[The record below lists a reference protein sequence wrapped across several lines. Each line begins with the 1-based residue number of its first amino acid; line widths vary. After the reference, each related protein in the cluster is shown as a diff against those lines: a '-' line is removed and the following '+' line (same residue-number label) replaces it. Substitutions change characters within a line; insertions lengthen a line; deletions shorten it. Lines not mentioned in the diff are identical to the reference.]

1 MSRAAKTDRHPGKV
15 LARRKLDEVTR
26 YAAAH
31 YGFKTAL
38 VREMTRISRPRMV
51 WILQDIERMFCAN
64 RERRVEPAYGTGLL
78 LMQAF
83 ENIKAR
89 NGNGVPP
96 PMKTQDKH
104 GRIRYLATP
113 PKGYLREAC

>member
-1 MSRAAKTDRHPGKV
+1 MSRTAKTDRHPGKV

-78 LMQAF
+78 LMQAY

-89 NGNGVPP
+89 NGNGITKGSVRLLC
-96 PMKTQDKH
+96 KQCGAGWGHCKH
-104 GRIRYLATP
+104 SK
-113 PKGYLREAC
+113 PK

>member
-78 LMQAF
+78 LMQAY

-89 NGNGVPP
+89 NENG
-96 PMKTQDKH
+96 K
-104 GRIRYLATP
+104 L
-113 PKGYLREAC
+113 